1 MEAGLGAH
9 FGEDALEFARVGLNL
24 GGRLARHAPV
34 LARIPASSVLDL
46 SFLFN
51 GSRSTKLGTLRYTM
65 ICEMLIA

>member
-9 FGEDALEFARVGLNL
+9 FGEDPLELARVGLNL

-51 GSRSTKLGTLRYTM
+51 GSR
-65 ICEMLIA
+65 